1 MMDIPGPTTLI
12 PFGAPEDILLEAA
25 SLCAAYSKAQ
35 DDQPV
40 RVSVKSPGGSE
51 VLTAQGG
58 NPKKY
63 HPYLI

>member
-1 MMDIPGPTTLI
+1 MVPG
-12 PFGAPEDILLEAA
+12 GAPKEILFEAA
-25 SLCAAYSKAQ
+25 SIGAAYSKAQ
-35 DDQPV
+35 DDQPI

-51 VLTAQGG
+51 ILTVQGS